1 MAAEPIDA
9 DGLIVLANSIANE
22 ISTSLQERNTALGN
36 TMEQI
41 NRTITTIE
49 NVLKELET
57 AINKLK
63 GSHQGSMEDK
73 RRVQE
78 ELQSLRGAH
87 TAIANALE
95 ELRSSYMSG
104 MEAMQSNLNAVE
116 QIPTQLVERV
126 TVPLSNVMSNF
137 SDNLPEGQSEG
148 TSAPTVGGRR
158 RRYSRKQAKGGK
170 MHGKRKTKKGGY
182 VWKKHN
188 KSRSR
193 RASKRM

>member
-137 SDNLPEGQSEG
+137 SDNLPEGQSA
-148 TSAPTVGGRR
+148 STVGGRR

-182 VWKKHN
+182 VWKKH
-188 KSRSR
+188 KKSHSRSR
-193 RASKRM
+193 RDAKRM